1 MTITDYEFN
10 GRTYHCR
17 IIQDNEGTEL
27 IVGSVSFLNALH
39 PGEFG
44 DENDGFSNK
53 EAASIDEEIC
63 FYTDDEDLLLDDRQL
78 VERLKLTIPECFE

>member
-1 MTITDYEFN
+1 MQIEDYEFN
-10 GRTYHCR
+10 GRTYPCR

-27 IVGSVSFLNALH
+27 IVGSASFLKALL

-44 DENDGFSNK
+44 DKNDGFASK
-53 EAASIDEEIC
+53 EAENIDEEIF

-78 VERLKLTIPECFE
+78 IEKLKLTIPECFE